1 MQITRTSPLTGEVNT
16 KEINV
21 TPAQIASW
29 EGGELAQ
36 NAFPNA
42 DSDEREFIMTGY
54 TEHDW
59 NAIVNTAIDTFGEN
73 DDES

>member
-1 MQITRTSPLTGEVNT
+1 MKITRSSSLTGETAT
-16 KEINV
+16 KEIDV
-21 TPAQIASW
+21 TAAQIASW

-54 TEHDW
+54 TDYDW
-59 NAIVNTAIDTFGEN
+59 NAMFGGI

>member
-1 MQITRTSPLTGEVNT
+1 MKITRTSPLTGDTAT

-21 TPAQIASW
+21 TPAQISAW

-36 NAFPNA
+36 SAFPDA
-42 DSDEREFIMTGY
+42 SVSEREFIMSGY
-54 TEHDW
+54 TDIDW
-59 NAIVNTAIDTFGEN
+59 DEMFGEI

>member
-1 MQITRTSPLTGEVNT
+1 MNITRRSSLTGEVNT

-21 TPAQIASW
+21 TPAQIAAW

-54 TEHDW
+54 TEYDW
-59 NAIVNTAIDTFGEN
+59 NAIVNTAIDTFREI

>member
-1 MQITRTSPLTGEVNT
+1 MKITRTSPLTGETAT
-16 KEINV
+16 KEIDV
-21 TPAQIASW
+21 TSEQIAAW

-36 NAFPNA
+36 SAFPNA

-54 TEHDW
+54 TDYDW
-59 NAIVNTAIDTFGEN
+59 NAMFGGI

>member
-1 MQITRTSPLTGEVNT
+1 MQIKRRSSLTGEVNT

-21 TPAQIASW
+21 TPAQIAAW

-36 NAFPNA
+36 NAFPDA
-42 DSDEREFIMTGY
+42 SPSEREFIMTGY
-54 TEHDW
+54 TDFDW
-59 NAIVNTAIDTFGEN
+59 EEMFREI

>member
-1 MQITRTSPLTGEVNT
+1 MQVIRKSPLTGELT
-16 KEINV
+16 SREIDV
-21 TPAQIASW
+21 CQSQIDAW

-54 TEHDW
+54 TDYDW
-59 NAIVNTAIDTFGEN
+59 NAIVNTAIDTFREI

>member
-1 MQITRTSPLTGEVNT
+1 MQIKRRSSLTGEVNT

-21 TPAQIASW
+21 TPAQIAAW

-54 TEHDW
+54 TDYDW
-59 NAIVNTAIDTFGEN
+59 NSMFGEI

>member
-1 MQITRTSPLTGEVNT
+1 MNITRTSPLTGETAT
-16 KEINV
+16 KDINV
-21 TPAQIASW
+21 TPEQIVSW

-54 TEHDW
+54 TDYDW
-59 NAIVNTAIDTFGEN
+59 NSMFGEI

>member
-1 MQITRTSPLTGEVNT
+1 MKITRTSPLTGEKAT

-21 TPAQIASW
+21 TPAQISAW

-36 NAFPNA
+36 SAFPDA

-54 TEHDW
+54 TDYDW
-59 NAIVNTAIDTFGEN
+59 NAMFGEI

>member
-1 MQITRTSPLTGEVNT
+1 MKITRTSPLTGEKAT

-21 TPAQIASW
+21 TPAQISAW

-36 NAFPNA
+36 SAFPDA

-54 TEHDW
+54 TDYDW
-59 NAIVNTAIDTFGEN
+59 NAMFGEI
-73 DDES
+73 DDNA